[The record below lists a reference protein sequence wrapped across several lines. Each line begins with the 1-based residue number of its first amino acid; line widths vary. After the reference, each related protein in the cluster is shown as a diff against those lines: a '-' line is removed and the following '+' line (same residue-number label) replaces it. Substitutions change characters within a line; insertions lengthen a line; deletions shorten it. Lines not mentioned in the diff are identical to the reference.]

1 MLQDN
6 SFITADVTEPFYDLS
21 SSVNQRLKNGLNP
34 LGLRPSVCVT
44 TSLRNYYWLYNKSWG
59 KEKSLQNKL

>member
-44 TSLRNYYWLYNKSWG
+44 TRLHNYYFTLG
-59 KEKSLQNKL
+59 ML

>member
-21 SSVNQRLKNGLNP
+21 LSLNQRVKNGLNP

-44 TSLRNYYWLYNKSWG
+44 TRLHNYHFTLG
-59 KEKSLQNKL
+59 ML